1 MLFQCVW
8 VRSSPSWTRCL
19 WSDSWREKMERAVRK
34 HSYERQCQCYVCLS
48 KASIECPWKPCPGD
62 RERNWQLLQFGR
74 SLELV
79 EMLGKPIELAINV
92 LQLRGTQRVLNIV
105 FKHKA
110 KRKWENMSL
119 ETKGLSIF
127 LQHLQNLVTVLV

>member
-1 MLFQCVW
+1 
-8 VRSSPSWTRCL
+8 
-19 WSDSWREKMERAVRK
+19 
-34 HSYERQCQCYVCLS
+34 
-48 KASIECPWKPCPGD
+48 
-62 RERNWQLLQFGR
+62 
-74 SLELV
+74 
-79 EMLGKPIELAINV
+79 MLGKPIELAINV

-127 LQHLQNLVTVLV
+127 LQHLQNLVSVSVTGRDDKQKFQTALWCVELLQGPFFM